1 LSAQIDT
8 YFTPQKD
15 LLALYSGYF
24 KDRLAENEQHEDLE
38 ASLPN
43 INASEFAELACW
55 LLDYNFM
62 PVNNV
67 VLHADMNIL
76 DGRLWQ
82 LGVFLRASEFQILQ

>member
-1 LSAQIDT
+1 
-8 YFTPQKD
+8 
-15 LLALYSGYF
+15 
-24 KDRLAENEQHEDLE
+24 
-38 ASLPN
+38 
-43 INASEFAELACW
+43 
-55 LLDYNFM
+55 M